1 MITVKC
7 PVRISLIGGSSD
19 LDAYV
24 EKHRKD
30 SVI

>member
-7 PVRISLIGGSSD
+7 PIRISLIDGYSD

-24 EKHRKD
+24 GKHRKD